1 MLPVPDT
8 LASPVTV
15 RTPLAKLV
23 PSAAPFNNTTD
34 VGTKPLP
41 VMVALKMPSGNCP
54 FDPTPVITGMG
65 GISVTV
71 ALALPFGRFENGLPR
86 SLQILGPPGSEDAV
100 LDLAG
105 RLERVAPK

>member
-1 MLPVPDT
+1 MRTVMLPVPDA
-8 LASPVTV
+8 LENPVTV

-23 PSAAPFNNTTD
+23 PNAVPFNNTTD

-71 ALALPFGRFENGLPR
+71 ALALPFGPVAVTVSVPLVDIE
-86 SLQILGPPGSEDAV
+86 PGAV
-100 LDLAG
+100 YNPA
-105 RLERVAPK
+105 VVTVP